1 MDNHIHELLHIMKDY
16 NNICNKTGIGGNVS
30 GNISVCRNMFR
41 ETLENV
47 RKREEIMHHKSEIIK
62 NEIKSMDKKLE
73 NLKIEVNKLEHYDDF
88 DANNN
93 NSNNVG
99 KHNCESIKSNLSSS
113 ISNLDKEIQYP
124 FTSIV
129 NHYENLKKESKMLEE
144 DFDAKGLKKEDYSL
158 LILALLRKLGIRN
171 DDINV
176 AIIDNASDEYEV
188 SNYLWNLVFELEE
201 EEERNKHFLM

>member
-73 NLKIEVNKLEHYDDF
+73 NLKIEVNKLEHY
-88 DANNN
+88 
-93 NSNNVG
+93 
-99 KHNCESIKSNLSSS
+99 
-113 ISNLDKEIQYP
+113 KEIQYP

-129 NHYENLKKESKMLEE
+129 NHYENLKKESKMLQE

-158 LILALLRKLGIRN
+158 LILALLRKLGIRFFEN
-171 DDINV
+171 PDTQKLKV
-176 AIIDNASDEYEV
+176 IIDNASDEYEV